1 MSCEGF
7 CLRRVAKDVVW
18 VRWSDAGVDAGAE
31 GVVVVVSSEGLWW
44 PWWAFFF
51 LRGVWRVWAFMV
63 VVFVLH
69 DRVHDSFEGSF
80 FFPLSFLPLPLFFC

>member
-31 GVVVVVSSEGLWW
+31 GVVVVVVVVSSEGLWW
-44 PWWAFFF
+44 PWWAGFFF
-51 LRGVWRVWAFMV
+51 FFSWCMEGVGVYGGGLRLA
-63 VVFVLH
+63 
-69 DRVHDSFEGSF
+69 
-80 FFPLSFLPLPLFFC
+80 